1 MPTPPN
7 QEKRNARGRRR
18 VAARILAP
26 SLLIIAAFLLLS
38 ALAERESWTLAAR
51 AQASHGL
58 LGRPAE
64 AGAQPA
70 RSLTGGTDGT
80 GIANGASSTPS
91 PGCGLQWNVVQA
103 PDPGPGDTNFLQA
116 VAAVS
121 PFELW
126 AVGYHYPGSFSRPLL
141 EHFDGYSWA
150 IEPSPSLSAGDHFLK
165 GVSGTSPNDVWA
177 VGYYAGGG
185 VGGPLRTLILHW
197 NGVSV
202 VAVPSPNMGNN
213 DNFLYGVAAIAPND
227 VWAVGYYY
235 NGSYLLT
242 LTMHWDGTQW
252 SLVPSPSPSQWDDE
266 LYAVTAVASND
277 VWAVG
282 TTYGSDEY
290 TLTMHWDGSTWS
302 VVPSPYPGSGGD
314 LMGVAAIASNDV
326 WAVGHYR
333 DSNGNHTLTIHWDG
347 NQWSVVPSPTPQNQH
362 VYLEGVAGLSSNDV
376 WAVGYF
382 TPYLA
387 NTLILHWDGSAWTT
401 VPSPSPGSIR
411 SELYGVAALSPH
423 DIWAVGHIDTGA
435 YEGLIER
442 YYDPCATPTV
452 VPPTPVPSRTP
463 TPTPT
468 ATPACVGWNI
478 VASPNIGTLT
488 NDLLGV
494 SVVSAEDIWAVGTYR
509 EPNRYRTLITH
520 WDGVQWSVA
529 PSPNQG
535 ELDNVLYAV
544 DAIGPHD
551 IWAVGEYST
560 GTGTSHTLIVHWD
573 GVQWS
578 IVASPNGGTQQN
590 ALYGVSGTSPND
602 VWAVGEYGAGSGV
615 PSTLAL
621 HWDGSQWI
629 VVPTPSPG
637 TSYSVL
643 QGVVAMPGGE
653 AWAVGR
659 YGPGGGVS
667 FTLTLRWNGT
677 AWSQVPSP
685 NPGSSYNLLNGVDAS
700 SPTDIWAVG
709 QYSDADYN
717 DHTLTIHWNGSAWSQ
732 VPSPS
737 PGYQE
742 EELYAVSVI
751 ASDDAWAVGYYE
763 DPTGRDLTLALH
775 WDGGGWEVIPSA
787 NGNSSYHALLAI
799 DDVSPD
805 ELWAVGYQQ
814 YIPKTLVEH
823 YVSCNLSTTTPTP
836 LPSRTHTPTVPP
848 QTPTLTRTATPS
860 TLPSTLT
867 PTPQPPSPTHTPTTT
882 SITTPTTP
890 TTTPMTATRT
900 ASRTPSPPNTSTPSA
915 STPTST
921 SVGQP
926 SLTPT
931 PIPTPMPTQCSTQFT
946 DVPPDNTFY
955 PFVRCLACQG
965 IINGYP
971 CGGEFEP
978 CNANDD
984 PYFRPNNYVTRG
996 QLAKIVS
1003 ESAGFS
1009 DTIPQSQ
1016 WTFTDVPYGSTF
1028 WLWVERLAGR
1038 QVMAG
1043 YACGQDPNEPCDGQH
1058 RPYFRPG
1065 AGATRGQLTKIV
1077 SNAAGFN
1084 DTIPPGQYTFTDV
1097 QPIHTFWV
1105 FVERL
1110 LLNRP
1115 GVMGGYPCGGA
1126 GEPCDTESRPYFRPG
1141 NPLTRGQTSKIVA
1154 NTFFPDCKSQ
1164 P

>member
-1 MPTPPN
+1 MITPPN
-7 QEKRNARGRRR
+7 HEKRNANGRRR

-51 AQASHGL
+51 AQASHDL
-58 LGRPAE
+58 LGRSAE

-70 RSLTGGTDGT
+70 RSLTGTGGT
-80 GIANGASSTPS
+80 GGVGLANGASSTPS
-91 PGCGLQWNVVQA
+91 PGCELQWNVVQA

-121 PFELW
+121 SFELW
-126 AVGYHYPGSFSRPLL
+126 AVGNHYPGSFSRPLM
-141 EHFDGYSWA
+141 EHFDGYTWA
-150 IEPSPSLSAGDHFLK
+150 IEPSPSLSAGDHFLAA
-165 GVSGTSPNDVWA
+165 VSGSSPDDVWA
-177 VGYYAGGG
+177 VGYYEGD

-197 NGVSV
+197 NGVGV
-202 VAVPSPNMGNN
+202 VAVPSPNVGEHNN
-213 DNFLYGVAAIAPND
+213 LLHGVAAIAPND
-227 VWAVGYYY
+227 VWAVGTYY
-235 NGSYLLT
+235 NGSYLRT
-242 LTMHWDGTQW
+242 LTMHWDGVQW
-252 SLVPSPSPSQWDDE
+252 SVVPSPNLSSGNHE
-266 LYAVTAVASND
+266 LHAVTAVASND
-277 VWAVG
+277 IWAVG
-282 TTYGSDEY
+282 TAHVVSIQ
-290 TLTMHWDGSTWS
+290 TLTMHWDGVQWS
-302 VVPSPYPGSGGD
+302 VVLSPNPGSSRELKD
-314 LMGVAAIASNDV
+314 VVALATDDV
-326 WAVGHYR
+326 WAVGRYR
-333 DSNGNHTLTIHWDG
+333 DPNDNHTLTIHWDG
-347 NQWSVVPSPTPQNQH
+347 VQWSVVPSPTPQNQH

-387 NTLILHWDGSAWTT
+387 YTLILHWDGSAWTT

-411 SELYGVAALSPH
+411 SELYDVAALSPH
-423 DIWAVGHIDTGA
+423 DIWAVGHIDIGA

-452 VPPTPVPSRTP
+452 MPPTPVPSRTP

-544 DAIGPHD
+544 EAIGPHD
-551 IWAVGEYST
+551 IWAVGEYSS
-560 GTGTSHTLIVHWD
+560 GTGTSRTLIVHWD
-573 GVQWS
+573 GGQWS
-578 IVASPNGGTQQN
+578 IAASPNGGTQQN
-590 ALYGVSGTSPND
+590 AIYGVSGTSPND
-602 VWAVGEYGAGSGV
+602 VWAVGEYGAAGGV
-615 PSTLAL
+615 PGTLAL
-621 HWDGSQWI
+621 HWDGAQWI

-643 QGVVAMPGGE
+643 QGVVAMPGSQ

-685 NPGSSYNLLNGVDAS
+685 NPGSSYNLLNGVDAV

-709 QYSDADYN
+709 QYSDEDYN
-717 DHTLTIHWNGSAWSQ
+717 DHTLTIHWNGSAWSE

-763 DPTGRDLTLALH
+763 DPTGRDLTLTMH
-775 WDGGGWEVIPSA
+775 WEGGGWEVIPSA

-848 QTPTLTRTATPS
+848 QTLTPTHTPATPPPTVTPTVTQGTPQPPSSTSTPSTTPTTAPATSTRTATRTPS
-860 TLPSTLT
+860 PWSTSTPAPSSTSIGEPTLTPTHFPTLT
-867 PTPQPPSPTHTPTTT
+867 PTPVPTHCPTEF
-882 SITTPTTP
+882 S
-890 TTTPMTATRT
+890 
-900 ASRTPSPPNTSTPSA
+900 
-915 STPTST
+915 
-921 SVGQP
+921 
-926 SLTPT
+926 
-931 PIPTPMPTQCSTQFT
+931 
-946 DVPPDNTFY
+946 DVLPGSTFY
-955 PFVRCLACQG
+955 PFVRCMVCRG
-965 IINGYP
+965 IVSGYQ
-971 CGGEFEP
+971 CGGPAEP
-978 CNANDD
+978 CNPDED

-1003 ESAGFS
+1003 ESTGFS
-1009 DTIPQSQ
+1009 DTIPPSQ

-1038 QVMAG
+1038 QVMTG

-1058 RPYFRPG
+1058 RPYFRSG

-1077 SNAAGFN
+1077 SNAAGFD
-1084 DTIPPGQYTFTDV
+1084 DTIPLGQYTFTDV
-1097 QPIHTFWV
+1097 PPTHTFWL

-1115 GVMGGYPCGGA
+1115 GVMGGYPCGGV

-1141 NPLTRGQTSKIVA
+1141 NLLTRGQTSKIVS
-1154 NTFFPDCKSQ
+1154 NTFFPGCDPPRS
-1164 P
+1164 